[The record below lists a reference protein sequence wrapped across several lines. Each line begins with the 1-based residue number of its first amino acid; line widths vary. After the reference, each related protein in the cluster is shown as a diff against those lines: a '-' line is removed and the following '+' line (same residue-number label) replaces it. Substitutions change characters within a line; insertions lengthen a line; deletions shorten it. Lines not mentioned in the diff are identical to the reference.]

1 MKRTVTINYN
11 LKNDYND
18 LIKLGKNYRSDINY
32 FYSRFSGIKNLNNL
46 NFRTIRDNELKDLNH
61 LKFKGHYLQR
71 CLNSALGNIK
81 SMWTKTLNQIKVN
94 ITSNEKLTE
103 QEKHFLYI
111 VIKSNTFVDYIVNTT
126 YPFDSLLNNK
136 YFQKWR
142 EKYSSINLNEKK
154 LRNYLKR
161 QIRKLKPKIP
171 YTRKN
176 NQIKINTL
184 LYRFS
189 KDKLKVTN
197 SYKKRNRFQLVSKN
211 KNVYKSEGTL
221 IVENNNIKVHFPI
234 DVKQRSLNGENI
246 IGIDKG
252 YNKLITVS
260 SNHVYGNNYS
270 NVVKP
275 FIDKYLNTQKERN
288 RYWTLYHK
296 YKEVNPK
303 KASNIKK
310 YNLGYK
316 KFNRNKN
323 LLKETK
329 KKFINKAIND
339 LIKFERPKEI
349 FLEDLKWS
357 KQSKTKIDNDIE
369 NKKQELNRLK
379 DEIEKYNNLIASKG
393 LINKDYNIY
402 ELNFSIRTTNC
413 LVRANIDS
421 LEKLVKYTLN
431 GEILK
436 VRTLGKKCYFE
447 ILDKLQELKII
458 KYDNSSNKVDDVQ
471 KTIQL
476 VRRAF
481 VYIKVTG

>member
-32 FYSRFSGIKNLNNL
+32 FYSRFSGIKNINNL

-154 LRNYLKR
+154 LRTYLKR

-211 KNVYKSEGTL
+211 KKG
-221 IVENNNIKVHFPI
+221 
-234 DVKQRSLNGENI
+234 SLF
-246 IGIDKG
+246 
-252 YNKLITVS
+252 
-260 SNHVYGNNYS
+260 H
-270 NVVKP
+270 
-275 FIDKYLNTQKERN
+275 
-288 RYWTLYHK
+288 
-296 YKEVNPK
+296 
-303 KASNIKK
+303 
-310 YNLGYK
+310 
-316 KFNRNKN
+316 
-323 LLKETK
+323 LLA
-329 KKFINKAIND
+329 FA
-339 LIKFERPKEI
+339 
-349 FLEDLKWS
+349 
-357 KQSKTKIDNDIE
+357 
-369 NKKQELNRLK
+369 
-379 DEIEKYNNLIASKG
+379 
-393 LINKDYNIY
+393 
-402 ELNFSIRTTNC
+402 
-413 LVRANIDS
+413 
-421 LEKLVKYTLN
+421 
-431 GEILK
+431 
-436 VRTLGKKCYFE
+436 
-447 ILDKLQELKII
+447 LQ
-458 KYDNSSNKVDDVQ
+458 
-471 KTIQL
+471 
-476 VRRAF
+476 
-481 VYIKVTG
+481 